1 MNYHDLEKAREAARK
16 IPGGSG
22 GAQAARNTGLVIRI
36 AIASA
41 RGNCVMTGLLDEAGP
56 IEKPELC
63 CLPQERLPIAPMFVG
78 RWYWKTNIHGC
89 ISQFSAPEGTKCDPD
104 DCRFR
109 PRSAT

>member
-1 MNYHDLEKAREAARK
+1 VSVIGVSVIGLPYALPGKRARALNYHDLEKAREAARK

-56 IEKPELC
+56 IEKPEL
-63 CLPQERLPIAPMFVG
+63 
-78 RWYWKTNIHGC
+78 
-89 ISQFSAPEGTKCDPD
+89 
-104 DCRFR
+104 
-109 PRSAT
+109 

>member
-1 MNYHDLEKAREAARK
+1 VSVIGVSVIGLPYALPGGKRARALNYHDLEKAREAARK

-56 IEKPELC
+56 IEKPEL
-63 CLPQERLPIAPMFVG
+63 
-78 RWYWKTNIHGC
+78 
-89 ISQFSAPEGTKCDPD
+89 
-104 DCRFR
+104 
-109 PRSAT
+109 